1 MKAPI
6 ENRPESV
13 TEAEADR
20 ILAKLIEGMKG
31 DAQEINFGGLTE
43 VAATRAEWKT
53 KNGLWN
59 EDQLD
64 VTASIYIYDETGTLR
79 ILTGIGLAEIP
90 QTPEGKW
97 FLRWRVEKAGSCL
110 AC

>member
-1 MKAPI
+1 MKAPH
-6 ENRPESV
+6 ENRPENV

-20 ILAKLIEGMKG
+20 ILTKLVEGMKG

-43 VAATRAEWKT
+43 IARTRAEWKQ
-53 KNGLWN
+53 KQGIWN
-59 EDQLD
+59 EDQLEA
-64 VTASIYIYDETGTLR
+64 TASIYIYDETGTLR
-79 ILTGIGLAEIP
+79 ILTGIGIAEVP
-90 QTPEGKW
+90 LKQDGKW